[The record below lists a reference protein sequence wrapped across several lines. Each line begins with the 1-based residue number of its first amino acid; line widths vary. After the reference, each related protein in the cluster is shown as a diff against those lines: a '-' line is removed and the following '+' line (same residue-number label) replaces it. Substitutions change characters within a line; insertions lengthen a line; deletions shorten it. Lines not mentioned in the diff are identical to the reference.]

1 MSSEIGGFSITSRPY
16 REDRFRVNYNR
27 SAYDLIKKIIA
38 ENGVRALKDPR
49 TFWQI
54 EEEELANNKKL
65 KLYME
70 IAYDEAAI
78 DKLIDAAKDDESTQS
93 ELVSELADEISA
105 EYGIDEEFMEEVLT
119 GVIEALSRANISV
132 RGKNTCAQ
140 LKELRRLFASSN
152 GIKYWEE
159 DCKYEGPCEGTCPYC
174 DAKTKEL
181 LEKAEELNRVRY
193 PFVDIEEFE
202 DVEEDDD
209 EELVEGM
216 MEEIDMDEEIWCCPL
231 N

>member
-1 MSSEIGGFSITSRPY
+1 MTSEIGGFSITSRPY

-27 SAYDLIKKIIA
+27 PAYDLIQRIIA
-38 ENGVRALKDPR
+38 ENGVRALADQR
-49 TFWQI
+49 IFWKI
-54 EEEELANNKKL
+54 ADEELSKNKKL
-65 KLYME
+65 DLYIE
-70 IAYDEAAI
+70 IAFNEHAV
-78 DKLIDAAKDDESTQS
+78 DKLIAAAKDDESTQS

-105 EYGIDEEFMEEVLT
+105 EYGIDEEFMKEVLT

-181 LEKAEELNRVRY
+181 LEKAEELNRVKY
-193 PFVDIEEFE
+193 PFVDIEEFV
-202 DVEEDDD
+202 DVEDDDD

-216 MEEIDMDEEIWCCPL
+216 MEEIDLDEEIW
-231 N
+231 